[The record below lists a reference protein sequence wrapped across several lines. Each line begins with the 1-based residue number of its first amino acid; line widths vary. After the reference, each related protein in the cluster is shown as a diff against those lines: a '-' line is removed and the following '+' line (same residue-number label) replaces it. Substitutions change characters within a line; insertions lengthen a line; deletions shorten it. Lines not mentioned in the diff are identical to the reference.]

1 MRIPL
6 KIKLKMGDKLL
17 LICTTYHNSHI
28 WLHNSIFNKML
39 QILDNLLYQPEKGPI
54 KHNDAK

>member
-6 KIKLKMGDKLL
+6 KIKMRDKLL

-28 WLHNSIFNKML
+28 WLMHSSIFNKML

-54 KHNDAK
+54 RHNDVK